1 MCQIESENE
10 CLKRCQIE
18 CQKECQKICQNARK
32 NVRIEDRMPER
43 SQIGCQS
50 VCQKKYQKICQV
62 ECQKICQTECRKECQ
77 KICQKI
83 CQTDMPE
90 RMSEDMPD
98 RTASSRFQWATT
110 SLDFTRNVLSPL
122 PCQKDMPE
130 RCASPERMSAYMSE
144 PWKTGMTVF
153 LWRRGL
159 NLTTPKTKQS
169 KMRSWVLSWR
179 PHNVVPL
186 PFAIFP
192 LHLSK
197 VISVP

>member
-62 ECQKICQTECRKECQ
+62 ECQKICQTECRKE
-77 KICQKI
+77 CQKI